1 MEKEVFR
8 KKVLGAW
15 LGKAVGG
22 TLGQPWEG
30 SRGPLAL
37 TYYDPVPA
45 TMMPNDDLDLQ
56 VLWAC
61 KLSCEW
67 NGAISRKR
75 FGEAWLKC
83 IDFPFD
89 EYGVAIRNLR
99 NGIRPPFS
107 GSYDNWFVDGM
118 GAAIRSEIW
127 ACLAP
132 GNPELAAKFA
142 YQDACVDHSGN
153 GMWAEVFLAAME
165 SAAFVES
172 DVRRIIEIGKS
183 CIPSD
188 CELRQGI
195 EDAIRW
201 FDEKPEFDYLFEK
214 IMAKY
219 RSDNFTDV
227 KVNFPIIVAGLLL
240 GNGDFGRTICDAV
253 NFGEDSDCTGATAG
267 AIMGILNPD
276 GIDDRWLAPIG
287 RNMVLSPGITG
298 ITPPA
303 TIDEFSDL
311 ICEMSKVIRL
321 DAHPAAEF
329 KPTPVKAMATVRTLG
344 GETPV
349 PVPVTFDG
357 NFGVWPEPV
366 DNHHALQ
373 MTFKFKVPA
382 DGRYCVMFNTKSQS
396 VVKVDGELA
405 FRREP
410 GSMAPSFHR
419 APWNQSAMLDLKQG
433 VHVLEAEMTRVPE
446 GQLPNWVVGVAYGD
460 TMQWVPDAFLNVE

>member
-1 MEKEVFR
+1 
-8 KKVLGAW
+8 
-15 LGKAVGG
+15 
-22 TLGQPWEG
+22 
-30 SRGPLAL
+30 
-37 TYYDPVPA
+37 
-45 TMMPNDDLDLQ
+45 
-56 VLWAC
+56 
-61 KLSCEW
+61 
-67 NGAISRKR
+67 
-75 FGEAWLKC
+75 
-83 IDFPFD
+83 
-89 EYGVAIRNLR
+89 
-99 NGIRPPFS
+99 
-107 GSYDNWFVDGM
+107 
-118 GAAIRSEIW
+118 
-127 ACLAP
+127 
-132 GNPELAAKFA
+132 
-142 YQDACVDHSGN
+142 
-153 GMWAEVFLAAME
+153 
-165 SAAFVES
+165 
-172 DVRRIIEIGKS
+172 
-183 CIPSD
+183 
-188 CELRQGI
+188 
-195 EDAIRW
+195 
-201 FDEKPEFDYLFEK
+201 
-214 IMAKY
+214 MAKY

-276 GIDDRWLAPIG
+276 GIGDRWLAPIG

-344 GETPV
+344 GETPA
-349 PVPVTFDG
+349 PAPVTFDG

-396 VVKVDGELA
+396 EVKVDGELA